1 MTNVQSLWTSKE
13 VTDLTGGKSSTVW
26 DADGVSID
34 SRTIEPGD
42 LFIPISG
49 PNFDGHNFIASA
61 LNKGAAASITSG
73 SIEEFPE
80 GSHLMKVAD
89 TIDALNKLGNGARN
103 RSMAKVIAVTG
114 SVGKTGVKEALGR
127 LLSEQGNTSFSF
139 GSYNNHFGVPLSLA
153 RLPKN
158 AEFGVFELGMNHS
171 GELNELSQMVRPDV
185 AVITTVDIAHTEF
198 FSSIDDLA
206 KAKAEIFAGLH
217 EGGTAILNRD
227 NQYYNFLNSAAL
239 SAGAGRVIGFGLH
252 DKAQFKL
259 VESSLNPEGSLVKA
273 HFDNTDITYQLST
286 PGQHWV
292 QNSLAVLASV
302 HAVGAD
308 VISAAR
314 SFAKIKPYKGR
325 GQLHTIPIQGGHFYL
340 IDDSYNACPASVT
353 AAISVLAG
361 LEPMVSGRRICVFG
375 DMKELGDKSIEHHYS
390 LANKIRE
397 SMVDIIFTVGPEM
410 KQMCDRLPSTINK
423 EHADRAE
430 TIIQPLLDIIRPGD
444 IILVK
449 GSASHKLSKVVDR
462 VLDMKV
468 DLNCGLGVTKEDS
481 HVI

>member
-1 MTNVQSLWTSKE
+1 
-13 VTDLTGGKSSTVW
+13 
-26 DADGVSID
+26 
-34 SRTIEPGD
+34 
-42 LFIPISG
+42 
-49 PNFDGHNFIASA
+49 
-61 LNKGAAASITSG
+61 
-73 SIEEFPE
+73 
-80 GSHLMKVAD
+80 
-89 TIDALNKLGNGARN
+89 
-103 RSMAKVIAVTG
+103 MAKVIAVTG

-158 AEFGVFELGMNHS
+158 AKFGVFELGMNHS
-171 GELNELSQMVRPDV
+171 GELRELSQMVCPDV

-206 KAKAEIFAGLH
+206 TAKAEIFSGLQ

-227 NQYYNFLNSAAL
+227 NQYYNFLNSIAL

-252 DKAQFKL
+252 DEAEFRL
-259 VESSLNPEGSLVKA
+259 VESSLNPESSMVKV
-273 HFDNTDITYQLST
+273 HFNNTDITYQLST

-314 SFAKIKPYKGR
+314 SFAKIKPHKGR
-325 GQLHTIPIQGGHFYL
+325 GQLHTIPIHGGHFCL

-353 AAISVLAG
+353 AAISVLSG
-361 LEPMVSGRRICVFG
+361 LKPMVSGRRICVFG
-375 DMKELGDKSIEHHYS
+375 DMKELGDKSTEHHCS
-390 LANKIRE
+390 LARKIRE
-397 SMVDIIFTVGPEM
+397 AMVDLIFTVGPEM
-410 KQMCDRLPSTINK
+410 KQMCDHLPNTIEK
-423 EHADRAE
+423 EHADRVE
-430 TIIQPLLDIIRPGD
+430 GITQPLLDIIRPGD
-444 IILVK
+444 IVLVK
-449 GSASHKLSKVVDR
+449 GSASCQLSKVVDR
-462 VLDMKV
+462 VLDMKG
-468 DLNCGLGVTKEDS
+468 DLNCGPGVTKEDT